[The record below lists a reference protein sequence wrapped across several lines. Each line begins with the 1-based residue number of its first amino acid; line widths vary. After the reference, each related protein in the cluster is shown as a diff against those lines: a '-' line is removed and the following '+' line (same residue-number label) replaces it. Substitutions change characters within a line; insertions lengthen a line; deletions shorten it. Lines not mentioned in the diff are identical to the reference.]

1 MNFPFNKKIKKH
13 FNYPID
19 EEEIRVIDSNRIDI
33 KENIEFKYLKDIS
46 YDVFDEIFSNMEFEN
61 MSGEKIKISDYK
73 DFYDFQMN
81 LNSNYKPIINSFD
94 YKSRIKINILKE
106 VPYKATKLRK
116 MVEEDGAIMYL
127 QMDIL
132 LGHQK

>member
-1 MNFPFNKKIKKH
+1 MNFSFNKKIKKQV
-13 FNYPID
+13 NYPID

-61 MSGEKIKISDYK
+61 ISGEKIKISDYK

-81 LNSNYKPIINSFD
+81 LNSNYKSIINSFD
-94 YKSRIKINILKE
+94 YKSRIKINL
-106 VPYKATKLRK
+106 VP
-116 MVEEDGAIMYL
+116 ESSFEHINFSF
-127 QMDIL
+127 
-132 LGHQK
+132 